1 MRQIVVLLSLFIF
14 LGCSQK
20 VSKENIQLLNGY
32 WEIDQVAFPNGDVKE
47 FNVNPTIDYLE
58 LDGLKGFRKKMYP
71 KFDGSY
77 TTSNDA
83 EVFVIMENERDFEFH
98 YKNEMSAWKER
109 ITFISENQFSV
120 VNNDT
125 LTYTYKRFQ
134 PINAKE

>member
-1 MRQIVVLLSLFIF
+1 MRRIVVLLSLFISF
-14 LGCSQK
+14 RCSQK
-20 VSKENIQLLNGY
+20 VSKEDIQFLNGY

-47 FNVNPTIDYLE
+47 FNVNPTIDYIE

-83 EVFVIMENERDFEFH
+83 EVFVISENESEFEFH

-120 VNNDT
+120 VNKDT